1 MLIGVL
7 RVPVLQ
13 AAALKSF
20 DAGAFD
26 KMLHGTEAKL
36 SGAVSA
42 GMQGVAAAKKQIKK
56 VEAAAAPQSQT
67 QPMTAAHVEKAI
79 HQEQA
84 ALDKTH
90 EELSAVQKAINTRTT
105 AMLQHHRLEKEE
117 ELHLK
122 GKETDADYSR
132 NIDWDKKVMPGS
144 LQEDAHA
151 RLGARQAGADARK
164 LSWSAGH
171 AVH

>member
-1 MLIGVL
+1 MMSCM
-7 RVPVLQ
+7 LQ

-20 DAGAFD
+20 DAGVFD

-56 VEAAAAPQSQT
+56 VEASAEAHKSTTRPL
-67 QPMTAAHVEKAI
+67 TASSIEKSI
-79 HQEQA
+79 HKEQA

-90 EELSAVQKAINTRTT
+90 RELKAAQKTLNTRTT
-105 AMLQHHRLEKEE
+105 ATLQHHRLEKAE

-122 GKETDADYSR
+122 GKETDDDYTR
-132 NIDWDKKVMPGS
+132 NINWDKKVISVAERGRVNS
-144 LQEDAHA
+144 EASTATLD
-151 RLGARQAGADARK
+151 
-164 LSWSAGH
+164 S
-171 AVH
+171 